1 MINEVVQNMM
11 LSLLLSGCFFF
22 FFFFF
27 LGFKICGE
35 RTTWPMWISQEVK
48 RKPHQSSDYNLSCHI

>member
-22 FFFFF
+22 F
-27 LGFKICGE
+27 LMNDGVSKYAESGLRGQCG
-35 RTTWPMWISQEVK
+35 SV
-48 RKPHQSSDYNLSCHI
+48 RK